1 MSVRSERSF
10 SSRVGGATLYK
21 LVIFFGGAISQNDEQ
36 LYVEFRDRTSKI
48 VPVVQ
53 NWTIS
58 FRCQEFY
65 AKVLHV
71 HSHVY
76 PSIETKVADANV
88 IKKPEERPFSFENS
102 NI

>member
-1 MSVRSERSF
+1 MVWEDQNCINLSF
-10 SSRVGGATLYK
+10 WR
-21 LVIFFGGAISQNDEQ
+21 GAISQNEEQ
-36 LYVEFRDRTSKI
+36 LYVEFRDRTSKM

-65 AKVLHV
+65 AKVLYV

-76 PSIETKVADANV
+76 PSSETKVADANA
-88 IKKPEERPFSFENS
+88 I
-102 NI
+102 